1 MSSPENFVSGGA
13 EAQSAI
19 QGEIAKTD
27 RSCPAALRALEIA
40 YHVGPDPYRAAAD
53 IALNGSTQE
62 RARFEQQLQANDAE
76 RSAQQRPLTVESA
89 QQQVEDAFHAA

>member
-62 RARFEQQLQANDAE
+62 RAQFEQQLQANDAE
-76 RSAQQRPLTVESA
+76 RSVQGSLTVESA